1 MTSQR
6 ELTERLALTLRDLSY
21 ETWNFGDS
29 VAFEALIEASDVLA
43 DERWA
48 AFAHGWSRA
57 WATRALPR
65 RRLDCTAPGRAM
77 VHLAERAHDDRLL
90 GATVELAEYL
100 VTRPRLHGVYE
111 TWEHSPLMHPYGPAV
126 LDEAGSA
133 LVEDPPAGVFLD
145 CLHFDPPFFAAVG
158 RATGSRRFA
167 QEALDQALGYISVL
181 QGPDGLFQHFVL
193 RNHPGTFG
201 PGWGRGQGWALL
213 GLLDVLAEFDGMP
226 AELREPHTEALER
239 ITVAVADLIAAML
252 RLQRADGHWF
262 AVVDNVDS
270 GEEFSTAAFM
280 AAGFFPAL
288 TRGAVHAGTEAAVE
302 RAALSAVDAVSH
314 GVLED
319 GTLAEVSAAVMACT
333 EPSHYAHVPRGF
345 RVPWGQGP
353 ALLALTAQ
361 YAWDQR
367 TGS

>member
-1 MTSQR
+1 MTDR
-6 ELTERLALTLRDLSY
+6 ELTERLALSLTDLGY

-65 RRLDCTAPGRAM
+65 RRLDCTAPGLAM
-77 VHLAERAHDDRLL
+77 VHLAERTQDKRLL
-90 GATVELAEYL
+90 DAAVELAQYL
-100 VTRPRLHGVYE
+100 VERPRLMGVYE
-111 TWEHSPLMHPYGPAV
+111 TWEHSPLMRPYGPAV
-126 LDEAGSA
+126 LDEAADA
-133 LVEDPPAGVFLD
+133 LVDDAPPGVFLD

-158 RATGSRRFA
+158 RATGSDTFTR
-167 QEALDQALGYISVL
+167 EAVEQALGYISAL
-181 QGPDGLFQHFVL
+181 QTPDGLFQHFVL
-193 RNHPGTFG
+193 RDHPGTFG

-226 AELREPHTEALER
+226 AELREPHAEALER
-239 ITVAVADLIAAML
+239 ITASAADLVAAML
-252 RLQRADGHWF
+252 ALQRADGHWY
-262 AVVDNVDS
+262 AVVDNVES

-280 AAGFFPAL
+280 AAGFLRAL
-288 TRGAVHAGTEAAVE
+288 GRGAVHSGTEASVE
-302 RAALSAVDAVSH
+302 RAALSAVDAVRQ
-314 GVLED
+314 GILED
-319 GTLAEVSAAVMACT
+319 GTLAQVSAAVMACT

-361 YAWDQR
+361 HSWDQR
-367 TGS
+367 NGA